1 MASDIA
7 LFRLSVPLADGLKLS
22 SATSW
27 NRFRVQ
33 SVADSDNTAANL
45 STINNLYRFKTLTQ
59 ELRIN
64 YEGDRLSALLGAWY
78 YRRTGGL
85 TARSQINVPTPT
97 GTITNL
103 LTPYVGA
110 TSAATIAT
118 AYAQVLPVIPVAY
131 AASQPERVETMAL
144 FGDARWRVP
153 DRLTL
158 IGGFGLDRERNRYAA
173 ETQATFTGTLPA
185 TDFLGTRYAPLV
197 SAVNAGVLGLVD
209 DANAPMAANTR
220 TFHAFLP
227 KAGVSMDWTP
237 DLTTA
242 FTVQRAYR
250 SGGSS
255 QNPARAGAVLLA
267 YRGNRA
273 DQTWAVAGGG
283 TLAPLSARWSDFLLH
298 LHVNLHLPRS
308 WGGFLVGLTGVALLS
323 SLVSGVLAH
332 PRVVRDAFHLRLG
345 GSRRLAEADWHNRLG
360 VWALP
365 FHATLALTG
374 ALLGLST
381 LIVAALA
388 LLLYRGDRLRLDG
401 QHRSPLA
408 MPT

>member
-1 MASDIA
+1 M
-7 LFRLSVPLADGLKLS
+7 
-22 SATSW
+22 T
-27 NRFRVQ
+27 
-33 SVADSDNTAANL
+33 
-45 STINNLYRFKTLTQ
+45 
-59 ELRIN
+59 
-64 YEGDRLSALLGAWY
+64 
-78 YRRTGGL
+78 
-85 TARSQINVPTPT
+85 TPT

-103 LTPYVGA
+103 LTPYVRA

-144 FGDARWRVP
+144 FGDARWRVA

-173 ETQATFTGTLPA
+173 ETQTTFTDTLPA

-255 QNPARAGAVLLA
+255 QNQAANRVGVRTVVNGQVGYQADHWNLFVFARNLLNAKYQQYNYAAAHIAVL
-267 YRGNRA
+267 G
-273 DQTWAVAGGG
+273 DPQTFGVGAG
-283 TLAPLSARWSDFLLH
+283 LH
-298 LHVNLHLPRS
+298 
-308 WGGFLVGLTGVALLS
+308 W
-323 SLVSGVLAH
+323 
-332 PRVVRDAFHLRLG
+332 
-345 GSRRLAEADWHNRLG
+345 
-360 VWALP
+360 
-365 FHATLALTG
+365 
-374 ALLGLST
+374 
-381 LIVAALA
+381 
-388 LLLYRGDRLRLDG
+388 
-401 QHRSPLA
+401 
-408 MPT
+408 